1 MTTESS
7 KTTEL
12 HLHVPTWVLIV
23 MYSLCAL
30 YCVVY
35 VLACITSM
43 MRQRR
48 DMREERLEMSKEQAQ
63 ERVGGGADVIVVA
76 PPTETSSSSVATPT
90 TFMSPHCS
98 SVPQLSGVYI
108 AILLARKV
116 KPLEVPG
123 DVQTR
128 GIVKSTDRHPTSKK
142 KRL

>member
-12 HLHVPTWVLIV
+12 HLEVPTWVLIV
-23 MYSLCAL
+23 MYSLCTL

-48 DMREERLEMSKEQAQ
+48 ELREERLEMSKEQEK

-76 PPTETSSSSVATPT
+76 PPTETSSVATPT

-108 AILLARKV
+108 V
-116 KPLEVPG
+116 
-123 DVQTR
+123 
-128 GIVKSTDRHPTSKK
+128 
-142 KRL
+142 